1 MKTSRAIANTPI
13 RFARRSTSDLA
24 SEIKKAVGGM
34 QGDKTELMLNLIESN
49 GNSKSNPFWR
59 CRNASSNNDN
69 RDNFEL
75 WEVDNRPC
83 MTGWAKH
90 KLNSLTGGKEVKD
103 ENGKVVDVVGGAYSS
118 NDFPRALNYVL
129 AFAVWTDV
137 KEKNGDVW
145 QHLSIDGD
153 AANNAMRDGGKW
165 VNNNVTRSTK
175 ETGGGGGK
183 KRRQDKVVVSIT
195 GVDRPKLPNGNTTDN
210 DRKKARK
217 FYQRIADHAI
227 ANYNNFS
234 PDVPQE
240 LSAEWDV

>member
-1 MKTSRAIANTPI
+1 MKNAKAIANTPI

-24 SEIKKAVGGM
+24 SAIKQAV
-34 QGDKTELMLNLIESN
+34 QDAQPNKTELMLNLIESN

-59 CRNASSNNDN
+59 CRNASSTNGD

-75 WEVDNRPC
+75 WEIDNRPC

-90 KLNSLTGGKEVKD
+90 KLNVLTGGKEVKD
-103 ENGKVVDVVGGAYSS
+103 NDGKVVDVVGGAYSS

-137 KEKNGDVW
+137 KEKDGTVW

-165 VNNNVTRSTK
+165 VNNNATRSTK
-175 ETGGGGGK
+175 ETSGGGK
-183 KRRQDKVVVSIT
+183 KRTTNKVVVSIT